1 MARLLQA
8 LFGRTPL
15 GWLQLAH
22 HPLRF
27 SMAIT
32 GVAFAVLMVFMQLG
46 FMNMLFDTTVMFH
59 RQLKAD
65 IVLVDPAARSLID
78 LRTFP
83 RRRFIQAMGVEG
95 IADGETMHI
104 GQLTWIKPGT
114 EGHGKGERG
123 IITAFGIRTD
133 HETFVTPGVS
143 AEQGILSI
151 TGTALFDTGSRGDF
165 RAFIEAIQA
174 GQRPQTEVAGK
185 TVTFEGVFRIGASF
199 GSEGS
204 IIVSDQTFLALSPKA
219 SPGLPNLGVLRVKT
233 GADPTEV
240 AHRVRAAVAG
250 ADVKVLTL
258 EEFITE
264 SRNFLV
270 KESPIAYIFTFGVIM
285 GLVVGI
291 VIVIQILSTDVQD
304 HMPEYATFKALG
316 FTNRSLLGI
325 VYEQAAILTI
335 AGFVPGLLVSLG
347 LYELVRT
354 GVSMPITMPPDRVL
368 MVFAMTA
375 TMCVLAGTIAMRRL
389 SRADP
394 AEVF

>member
-1 MARLLQA
+1 MARLLQR

-27 SMAIT
+27 VMAVS

-59 RQLKAD
+59 RQLKAE
-65 IVLVDPAARSLID
+65 IILVDPAARSLID

-83 RRRFIQAMGVEG
+83 RRRFIQALGVDG
-95 IADGETMHI
+95 VADGETMQI
-104 GQLTWIKPGT
+104 GQLAWIKPGT
-114 EGHGKGERG
+114 QERG
-123 IITAFGIRTD
+123 IITAFGIRPD
-133 HETFVTPGVS
+133 YDMFVTPGVS
-143 AEQGILSI
+143 EQQARLAI

-165 RAFIEAIQA
+165 RAFVEAIHA
-174 GQRPQTEVAGK
+174 GERPRTEVGGK
-185 TVTFEGVFRIGASF
+185 SVTFEGVFRIGASF

-204 IIVSDQTFLALSPKA
+204 IIVSDQTFFALSPGA
-219 SPGLPNLGVLRVKT
+219 TPGTPNLGVLRVRPGT
-233 GADPTEV
+233 DPAEV
-240 AHRVRAAVAG
+240 AQRVRAAVAG
-250 ADVKVLTL
+250 PDVKVLTID
-258 EEFITE
+258 EFITE

-270 KESPIAYIFTFGVIM
+270 RESPIAFIFAFGVMM

-335 AGFVPGLLVSLG
+335 AGFVPGFLVSLG
-347 LYELVRT
+347 LYELVRA
-354 GVSMPITMPPDRVL
+354 GVSMPIAMPLDRVL

-375 TMCVLAGTIAMRRL
+375 TMCALAGTIAMRRV